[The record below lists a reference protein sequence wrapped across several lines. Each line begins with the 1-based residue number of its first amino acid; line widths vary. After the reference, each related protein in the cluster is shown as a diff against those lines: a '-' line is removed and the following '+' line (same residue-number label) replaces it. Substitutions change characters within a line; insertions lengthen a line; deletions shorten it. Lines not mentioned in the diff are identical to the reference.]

1 MPIIDYILGFIIAI
15 LVMIII
21 YKEGKEKEAIHNS
34 EFLVNEINQ
43 LNVILQQKNE
53 EIKKL
58 KEEKIEEEEIIEI
71 L

>member
-1 MPIIDYILGFIIAI
+1 MPIIDYILGFIIAL

-34 EFLVNEINQ
+34 EFLATEISE
-43 LNVILQQKNE
+43 LNVLIQQKNE

-58 KEEKIEEEEIIEI
+58 KEKIDEDEENIEF

>member
-1 MPIIDYILGFIIAI
+1 MPIIDYILGFIIAL

-34 EFLVNEINQ
+34 EFLANEISQ
-43 LNVILQQKNE
+43 LNIIIQQKNE

-58 KEEKIEEEEIIEI
+58 KEEKDKNEESIEI